1 MSLSYRQKM
10 LIYWA
15 IVLIGNLVSVKI
27 AIGLGIGAF
36 FGWVYSLAFAF
47 SALPQSNKSIKEGH
61 ADGVANGTMFLWALG
76 EFAGVIYGFSLM
88 QWPIILNCLM
98 NTLFVGI
105 ILWYKL
111 FPRGDSNEIDN

>member
-1 MSLSYRQKM
+1 M
-10 LIYWA
+10 LLYWVVILA
-15 IVLIGNLVSVKI
+15 GNFISVKI
-27 AIGLGIGAF
+27 AVGLSLGAF

-47 SALPQSNKSIKEGH
+47 SALPQSAKAIKEGH
-61 ADGVANGTMFLWALG
+61 ATGVANGTMFLWALG

-98 NTLFVGI
+98 NTFFVGI